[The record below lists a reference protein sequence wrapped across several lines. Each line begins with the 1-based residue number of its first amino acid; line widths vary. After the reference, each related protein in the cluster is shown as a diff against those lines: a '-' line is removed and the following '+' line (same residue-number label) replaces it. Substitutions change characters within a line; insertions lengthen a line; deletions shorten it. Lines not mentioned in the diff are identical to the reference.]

1 MLVALVVAGVSLV
14 FSGVSAQPAQTSPQP
29 PPLSAADLASRI
41 QARYDT
47 VKDFR
52 SDFTQTG
59 KGGFLRGGTEARGE
73 VLVKK
78 PDRMRW
84 KYTSKPERE
93 IVADGSQIYDYVR
106 VDNIVS
112 IEPQPQG
119 DQASTAL
126 LFLAG
131 RGNLSRDFTPSVPAV
146 QPAGQW
152 HLVLQPKRPQ
162 PDFTTL
168 TLIVERQSLKLAG
181 LIKADAQGETYT
193 FQFPNLRENVGL
205 TDKQFV
211 FVPPVGV
218 KVIR

>member
-1 MLVALVVAGVSLV
+1 MLVVLAVAGVSLV
-14 FSGVSAQPAQTSPQP
+14 FSDVRAYPAQATAQTQ
-29 PPLSAADLASRI
+29 LSAADLASRI
-41 QARYDT
+41 QAHYDT

-59 KGGFLRGGTEARGE
+59 KGGFLRGGTEARGQ

-93 IVADGSQIYDYVR
+93 IVADGSRIYDYVR

-112 IEPQPQG
+112 VEPQPQG

-152 HLVLQPKRPQ
+152 HLVLEPKRPQ

-205 TDKQFV
+205 TDKEFV
-211 FVPPVGV
+211 FVPPAGV
-218 KVIR
+218 KYIK